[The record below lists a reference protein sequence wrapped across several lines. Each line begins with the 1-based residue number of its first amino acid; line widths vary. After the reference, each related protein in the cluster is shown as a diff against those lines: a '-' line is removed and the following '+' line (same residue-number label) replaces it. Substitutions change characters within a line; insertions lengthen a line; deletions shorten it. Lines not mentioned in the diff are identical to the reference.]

1 MFYWIVWNR
10 IVFTFNCESDDIA
23 ILANTPDQAETLL
36 HSLERAAANIGLY
49 VNAHKTE
56 YMCYNQT
63 GDISTL
69 EGIPL
74 KLVDKF
80 TYLGSSVESTEKD
93 IETRLAKAWTAIN
106 RLSIIW
112 KSDLTDKMKRS
123 FFQAAVTSIL
133 LYGCTTWTLTKRL
146 EKKLDGNYTRMLR
159 AILNRSWR
167 QHPTRHQ
174 LYGHLPPITKTIQV
188 RRARHAGH
196 CWRSRD
202 ELISDVLLWTPT
214 HGRAKSGR
222 PARTYIQQLCEDTG
236 CCPEDLPRAMN
247 DREEW
252 REWVRDIRA
261 TSAIWWWWWWIVW
274 NFYQND
280 LIQHQMIWK
289 GLICRETKQPINQP
303 TNRHFNYFEFKM
315 SILPLIT
322 ARWICDGK
330 CLKSQNGTLFSHVW
344 RRGRLAL
351 DPLQK

>member
-1 MFYWIVWNR
+1 MEWYSWNGCWTQK
-10 IVFTFNCESDDIA
+10 IKESTDADYADDIA

-36 HSLERAAANIGLY
+36 HNLERATAGIGLY

-69 EGIPL
+69 EGTPL

-80 TYLGSSVESTEKD
+80 TYLGSSVESSEKD
-93 IETRLAKAWTAIN
+93 IETRLTKAWTAIN

-112 KSDLTDKMKRS
+112 KSDLTDKRKRS

-133 LYGCTTWTLTKRL
+133 LYGCTTWTLTKRQ

-159 AILNRSWR
+159 AILNKSWR

-188 RRARHAGH
+188 RRTRHAGH

-202 ELISDVLLWTPT
+202 ELIRDVLLWTPT
-214 HGRAKSGR
+214 HGRAKAGWS
-222 PARTYIQQLCEDTG
+222 ARTYIQQLCKDTG

-247 DREEW
+247 DWEEW
-252 REWVRDIRA
+252 RE
-261 TSAIWWWWWWIVW
+261 
-274 NFYQND
+274 
-280 LIQHQMIWK
+280 
-289 GLICRETKQPINQP
+289 REPGI
-303 TNRHFNYFEFKM
+303 
-315 SILPLIT
+315 SVLP
-322 ARWICDGK
+322 AR
-330 CLKSQNGTLFSHVW
+330 
-344 RRGRLAL
+344 L
-351 DPLQK
+351 DDDDDDKRNVFVSYLLLSSFV

>member
-1 MFYWIVWNR
+1 M
-10 IVFTFNCESDDIA
+10 VFHWKLSDSKFPQVSKTLLS
-23 ILANTPDQAETLL
+23 ILADLNSAVVWMVSTLF
-36 HSLERAAANIGLY
+36 SNPS
-49 VNAHKTE
+49 
-56 YMCYNQT
+56 MCYNQT

-69 EGIPL
+69 EGTPL

-93 IETRLAKAWTAIN
+93 IETRLTKAWTAIN
-106 RLSIIW
+106 RLSTIW

-159 AILNRSWR
+159 AILNKSWQ

-188 RRARHAGH
+188 RRTRHAGH

-202 ELISDVLLWTPT
+202 ELIRDVLLWIPT
-214 HGRAKSGR
+214 HGRAKAGR

-252 REWVRDIRA
+252 RERVRDIRA
-261 TSAIWWWWWWIVW
+261 ASTIWWLTVPKAPITSGTIVTFKFHSFFQFPSKVEVLILLFTFFQFYSVVSRDSKAH
-274 NFYQND
+274 NFAN
-280 LIQHQMIWK
+280 
-289 GLICRETKQPINQP
+289 
-303 TNRHFNYFEFKM
+303 
-315 SILPLIT
+315 S
-322 ARWICDGK
+322 
-330 CLKSQNGTLFSHVW
+330 LFFLFDYYKVW
-344 RRGRLAL
+344 SSGQ
-351 DPLQK
+351 D